1 MYTGRGVIT
10 SSLANTPCANLGVD
24 GVLEKLKTTLGTSG
38 ALDSVIS
45 ILKSYVAQNY
55 DFGTVYAYLR
65 PFWNDNDIATIEH
78 KLRTREEED
87 MKMRRDM
94 LNHDRITTR
103 RVPPRR
109 VWDLYANRVVSY
121 WVADR
126 HPWGISHAWVEEKDR
141 MDVMTPINGYEWP
154 VPMPKDADLDL
165 IRIEMLNHGAKYA
178 WLDILCLRQE
188 GGKNEHLRVD
198 EWKLDVPTIGW
209 VYWGTDVVCYF
220 NGLGRPLNLTPDY
233 FESDRCWFRRAWT
246 LQEITSGPI
255 IGGET
260 GNDIVEKEVRK
271 IFDERLARLRK
282 IRQRDM
288 ALELVLEMQNRV
300 STKSVDKVA
309 GLAHLLYP
317 DSIPIYDA
325 EMSDGDAW
333 EVLMDAM
340 SSGSRAE
347 FLFHFPE
354 PGRGNKCWRP
364 SWEQIMTLK
373 HFEPYPSSWSGHVQK
388 TEGTDTNWFEGY
400 CIDSADVWGLAEGLT
415 EESSRRGEM
424 VINDTAGWP
433 HMLEIVAMHTY
444 PIPDGSY
451 ALIGCDV
458 LDFDDV
464 WVVGWRTED
473 GKFERLSVFRS
484 AATGTVKLVQLGL
497 RKVKIFLC

>member
-10 SSLANTPCANLGVD
+10 SSLWPTPPVPTLGVD
-24 GVLEKLKTTLGTSG
+24 GVLEKLKTTLGTSY

-45 ILKSYVAQNY
+45 ILESYVAQNY

-178 WLDILCLRQE
+178 CWIFCVCGR
-188 GGKNEHLRVD
+188 RVGRTSICA
-198 EWKLDVPTIGW
+198 WMNGSWMCPTIGW

-233 FESDRCWFRRAWT
+233 FKSDRCWFRRAWT
-246 LQEITSGPI
+246 LQEITSARSLVGRL
-255 IGGET
+255 GKT
-260 GNDIVEKEVRK
+260 IVEKEVRK
-271 IFDERLARLRK
+271 MFDERLHDCER
-282 IRQRDM
+282 
-288 ALELVLEMQNRV
+288 
-300 STKSVDKVA
+300 
-309 GLAHLLYP
+309 
-317 DSIPIYDA
+317 YD
-325 EMSDGDAW
+325 
-333 EVLMDAM
+333 
-340 SSGSRAE
+340 
-347 FLFHFPE
+347 
-354 PGRGNKCWRP
+354 N
-364 SWEQIMTLK
+364 
-373 HFEPYPSSWSGHVQK
+373 
-388 TEGTDTNWFEGY
+388 GT
-400 CIDSADVWGLAEGLT
+400 
-415 EESSRRGEM
+415 
-424 VINDTAGWP
+424 WP
-433 HMLEIVAMHTY
+433 LN
-444 PIPDGSY
+444 SY
-451 ALIGCDV
+451 
-458 LDFDDV
+458 
-464 WVVGWRTED
+464 
-473 GKFERLSVFRS
+473 
-484 AATGTVKLVQLGL
+484 
-497 RKVKIFLC
+497 